1 MKSSIIIPGSAIR
14 ATAFICLLAASLQSV
29 LAEAPGKST
38 GIEKRTL
45 WNNLH
50 IHGTPDP
57 PNPYT
62 TQVSF
67 PHLKFFEPLAF
78 SWVPG
83 ADRYAIATRPGK
95 IFTFINQH
103 DTRTKDLLID
113 LKRTVYGVVMHPE
126 FSQNGYFYVS
136 SVTEPDHPE
145 GSRLSRFRVTSRT
158 PLTASP
164 ESEQVILKWPSGGH
178 NGGCLRFGPD
188 GYLYLATGDGS
199 GIADERKTGQDL
211 SDLLGAIL
219 RIDVDHAEKGQ
230 HYRIPADNPFIS
242 RKNTR
247 GEIYS
252 YGHRQVW
259 KFSFDPA
266 TDFLWAGEIGQDL
279 WEMIYR
285 IKKGGNYGWSVQE
298 GTHPFRPQRPKG
310 PTPILKPIIEHSH
323 EDFRSITG
331 GFVYH
336 GSRLPE
342 LKGHYVYGGYDTG
355 RIWGFRFL
363 ERPDPRGK
371 VINHHELANTQIRL
385 VAFAQDPAGEII
397 MLDFAGG
404 QLHQLVKAPPVTQA
418 KPFPRKL
425 SETGLF
431 SSTRQH
437 RPAPG
442 LIPYSVNAPLW
453 SDHAIK
459 DRFIAIPGKEQ
470 IEFDTVTYPQPP
482 PGAPPGWRFPNG
494 TVLVKTFSLEMEV
507 GNPKT
512 ARRLETRIL
521 HHERMP
527 GEENQYGA
535 QVWRGYTY
543 IWNEEQTDATLLDS
557 GGLNREFTVRDPEA
571 PGGVRK
577 QTWRFPSRAECTL
590 CHTMAS
596 KYVLGV
602 NTLQMNK
609 NHDYGDVIANQLD
622 TLNHL
627 DIFTKPLPK
636 PVSELPRLINYHDQT
651 QDLGRRAR
659 SYLHANCA
667 HCHQKWGGG
676 NAEFQLQANLPLDQ
690 TGTVNTPAGQGTF
703 GLDKPALLITGNPER
718 SLIYHRMA
726 TKELGHM
733 PHVGSNITHQQAVE
747 LIHKWIQQLAQEKK

>member
-1 MKSSIIIPGSAIR
+1 MKSTIIIPGLVIR
-14 ATAFICLLAASLQSV
+14 ATAFICFLAASLQSV

-38 GIEKRTL
+38 GIEKRTS

-57 PNPYT
+57 PNPYAT
-62 TQVSF
+62 RVAF

-78 SWVPG
+78 SWVPA

-113 LKRTVYGVVMHPE
+113 LKRNVYGVVMHPK

-136 SVTEPDHPE
+136 SVTESDHPE

-178 NGGCLRFGPD
+178 NGGCLRFGPA

-199 GIADERKTGQDL
+199 GIADERETGQDL

-219 RIDVDHAEKGQ
+219 RIDVDHTEEGRN
-230 HYRIPADNPFIS
+230 YRIPSDNPFIS
-242 RKNTR
+242 RKNAR

-252 YGHRQVW
+252 YGHRQIW
-259 KFSFDPA
+259 KYSFDQP
-266 TDFLWAGEIGQDL
+266 TGELWAGEIGQDL

-285 IKKGGNYGWSVQE
+285 IEKGGNYGWSVQE

-310 PTPILKPIIEHSH
+310 PTPILKPIVEHSH

-342 LKGHYVYGGYDTG
+342 LKGRYIYGGYDTG
-355 RIWGFRFL
+355 RIWGFRF
-363 ERPDPRGK
+363 RQGK
-371 VINHHELANTQIRL
+371 VLDHAELAKTQIRL
-385 VAFAQDPAGEII
+385 VAFAQDPSGEMI
-397 MLDFAGG
+397 MLDYAGG

-453 SDHAIK
+453 SDHATK
-459 DRFIAIPGKEQ
+459 DRFIA
-470 IEFDTVTYPQPP
+470 
-482 PGAPPGWRFPNG
+482 
-494 TVLVKTFSLEMEV
+494 
-507 GNPKT
+507 
-512 ARRLETRIL
+512 
-521 HHERMP
+521 
-527 GEENQYGA
+527 
-535 QVWRGYTY
+535 
-543 IWNEEQTDATLLDS
+543 
-557 GGLNREFTVRDPEA
+557 
-571 PGGVRK
+571 
-577 QTWRFPSRAECTL
+577 
-590 CHTMAS
+590 
-596 KYVLGV
+596 
-602 NTLQMNK
+602 
-609 NHDYGDVIANQLD
+609 
-622 TLNHL
+622 
-627 DIFTKPLPK
+627 LP
-636 PVSELPRLINYHDQT
+636 
-651 QDLGRRAR
+651 
-659 SYLHANCA
+659 
-667 HCHQKWGGG
+667 
-676 NAEFQLQANLPLDQ
+676 
-690 TGTVNTPAGQGTF
+690 
-703 GLDKPALLITGNPER
+703 
-718 SLIYHRMA
+718 
-726 TKELGHM
+726 
-733 PHVGSNITHQQAVE
+733 
-747 LIHKWIQQLAQEKK
+747 